1 VRDEEWPFAIRM
13 SAYFFLV
20 ITSFWILKPIKK
32 TLLLLEYE
40 TRTLRL
46 GPFEWSAAQ
55 AELVAKVLNMIVAIL
70 AVAVFSRL
78 SLRYRREQLSLIVTV
93 FFMLGYGIFAVALA
107 SPSTISVWAFYLFG
121 DLLTTLMVA
130 TFFAFL
136 NDSLDAD
143 AAKRLLGLIGL
154 GGVAGGFFGSTVLR
168 AFIDRLD
175 VTEWLAVTSLIGV
188 AILFLACSAGR
199 RVSPPLERDTP
210 TATPPPPATPAVTF
224 EGARLVLRS
233 SYLTAILAMVCV
245 YEISSTIVDFQFTSI
260 VAQTLS
266 GDEIARHIGT
276 VYAITNGV
284 SLLVQ
289 IFLTSLVMRRFGLGM
304 ALAIL
309 PMTLVFASGGFLL
322 APTLVLGSFLSV
334 ADNGLHYSLN
344 QSSKETLYVPT
355 RVEEKYRAKAFIDM
369 FGQRFAKAVAV
380 GVSLV
385 VTTVFS
391 GPGDVRWLSLALLPL
406 LVVWLL
412 AARHA
417 GRGFRSRESSVDRRL
432 VAIDELRN
440 RHAVA
445 RI

>member
-1 VRDEEWPFAIRM
+1 
-13 SAYFFLV
+13 
-20 ITSFWILKPIKK
+20 
-32 TLLLLEYE
+32 
-40 TRTLRL
+40 
-46 GPFEWSAAQ
+46 
-55 AELVAKVLNMIVAIL
+55 
-70 AVAVFSRL
+70 
-78 SLRYRREQLSLIVTV
+78 
-93 FFMLGYGIFAVALA
+93 
-107 SPSTISVWAFYLFG
+107 
-121 DLLTTLMVA
+121 
-130 TFFAFL
+130 
-136 NDSLDAD
+136 
-143 AAKRLLGLIGL
+143 
-154 GGVAGGFFGSTVLR
+154 
-168 AFIDRLD
+168 
-175 VTEWLAVTSLIGV
+175 
-188 AILFLACSAGR
+188 
-199 RVSPPLERDTP
+199 
-210 TATPPPPATPAVTF
+210 
-224 EGARLVLRS
+224 
-233 SYLTAILAMVCV
+233 
-245 YEISSTIVDFQFTSI
+245 
-260 VAQTLS
+260 
-266 GDEIARHIGT
+266 
-276 VYAITNGV
+276 
-284 SLLVQ
+284 
-289 IFLTSLVMRRFGLGM
+289 MRRFGLGM